1 MRHGKNLLLPIGT
14 ISPFKK
20 AELSDA
26 SPFRFGLFMVVN
38 AFFSPGAECEMSRE
52 HSQFSA
58 SAEAGETSMVRS
70 DPQSMQSLPGSTTG
84 IQIQEGSSL
93 RPIIAAGFRYRRLW
107 LMVVLGVVAITAVY
121 ILLFPRRYRSEMDIL
136 VQNKRGDEQITPSRV
151 NGEITINGVTE
162 EQINSEIELLTS
174 RGLANQVVDPGWS
187 SESEEKL
194 THQQLKAH
202 DKAVTQFEK
211 HLTVSMVRKSNVIEI
226 AFIASDPKTA
236 TETLNRLLA
245 AFLKKQQELAQPPGT
260 AKFFADQAAGYKQQL
275 DQAQEKLAEYQQQN
289 KIVSLPDSEET
300 LDRQISD
307 EQTDLR
313 ATDAQISALSQQ
325 LSSQTLHLRSIPSR
339 QMTAVRTI
347 PNDYSIERLNT
358 MLAELEN
365 QRTSLM
371 TKFTANDRLVQEIDK
386 QISDTKEAL
395 AKSQLMT
402 SQEHDTDVNPVW
414 QSVTGSIIQN
424 ETEREALKAKRA
436 ALTNQIGTLQG
447 KLSGVEGSTV
457 DYDTLRQRVV
467 DLQNNYQLYT
477 QKRDEAEIA
486 DAMNA
491 SRLLNVAVAQSP
503 TFSVIPYSPKP
514 VVDAVLG
521 TFTALFFASFLVFF
535 AEIGRNTF
543 ANSSE
548 VERALRGPVLVEVP
562 LIHGARRMERH
573 LEFVPV
579 FVGMSDRE
587 EPIDGERGP
596 WPALIR
602 SRKGA

>member
-1 MRHGKNLLLPIGT
+1 
-14 ISPFKK
+14 
-20 AELSDA
+20 
-26 SPFRFGLFMVVN
+26 
-38 AFFSPGAECEMSRE
+38 
-52 HSQFSA
+52 
-58 SAEAGETSMVRS
+58 
-70 DPQSMQSLPGSTTG
+70 MQSLPGSTTG

-93 RPIIAAGFRYRRLW
+93 RPIVAAGFRYRRLW

-136 VQNKRGDEQITPSRV
+136 VQNKRGDEQITPNRI

-162 EQINSEIELLTS
+162 EQINSEIQLLTS
-174 RGLANQVVDPGWS
+174 RGLANQVIDPGWS
-187 SESEEKL
+187 SQAEAKM
-194 THQQLKAH
+194 THEQLKAH
-202 DKAVTQFEK
+202 DKAVTRFEK
-211 HLTVSMVRKSNVIEI
+211 HLTVSMVRKSNVIEV

-236 TETLNRLLA
+236 TDTLNRLLA

-260 AKFFADQAAGYKQQL
+260 AKFFADQAANYKQQL
-275 DQAQEKLAEYQQQN
+275 DQAQQQLAEYQQQN
-289 KIVSLPDSEET
+289 KIVSLPDSEDT
-300 LDRQISD
+300 LDRQIND

-386 QISDTKEAL
+386 QIKDTKQAL
-395 AKSQLMT
+395 SKAQLMT
-402 SQEHDTDVNPVW
+402 SQEHDTDVNPIW

-424 ETEREALKAKRA
+424 ETEREALKAKHA
-436 ALTNQIGTLQG
+436 ALTNQIAALQG

-457 DYDTLRQRVV
+457 TFDTLRQKVA

-503 TFSVIPYSPKP
+503 SFSVIPDSPKP
-514 VVDAVLG
+514 VVDTVLG

-548 VERALRGPVLVEVP
+548 VERSLRGPVLAEVP
-562 LIHGARRMERH
+562 LIRGARRMERH
-573 LEFVPV
+573 LEFAPV
-579 FVGMSDRE
+579 FVGMSDPE
-587 EPIDGERGP
+587 APMDGERGP

-602 SRKGA
+602 DRKEA